1 MLRCTGNRREGIR
14 ALFVTP
20 LVTCPPFRLLFASIY
35 IQWGIVRQSENVSSG
50 RSLLPSPGAQQ
61 QHTPQSGFR
70 DDIEGLRGF
79 TLLAIV
85 GWHISMPGVSGGFV
99 GPDIFFEISGFV
111 ITGQLWKQVSTT
123 GTVGLKKF
131 YGARSRRLLPV
142 SATIGVITAIA
153 AAFLLPV
160 VQAQSALKDAIACAL
175 YVPNFWFIVQQVDY
189 FAGGAPSPFQ
199 HYWTLG
205 VEEQFYLL
213 WPPMIV
219 GLAWLIR
226 RLRRRRTTD
235 AGPAKTPS
243 KTPYLVLVTFIAV
256 SSFVLSLLVTFV
268 MPLAAYFSLFTRA
281 WQLALGALVALT
293 ANQWSRLPQR
303 AAVSIGW
310 VGTAMVLVACVFYTS
325 DIPYPGTA
333 ALLPVLGTAL
343 VLGAGCSTPNNG
355 AGRILG
361 WSPMRAIGRLSYSWY
376 LWHWPVLVFAPIVVG
391 HPLGLFG
398 KFMAAV
404 VVSGGL
410 GWLTLRY
417 IENPLRYAAPLR
429 KSPMKSLAVGGLAT
443 SLAAC
448 VAVALLMY
456 VSSIPMPIPVGRG
469 APAAPMTIKPPPT
482 PTGDDI
488 AAYDAAVQNV
498 FAQVQAAVA
507 ASAEVKDVPSNLD
520 PSLANAAGEVGQM
533 MFDGCLRLPIQ
544 AGQPEC
550 AMGDKASKTTVAVIG
565 DSHSSMWIPALR
577 EIGKQRPW
585 RIEAMAK
592 AACPMMDLPIANR
605 FVAPIVEALQ
615 HCEQWRGEIMSRLR
629 AEHPRLVIVS
639 VFRGYTATHSNGF
652 LSGFSSY
659 DTAWVNGLKGLVQQL
674 RGIGAKVLVL
684 GPLPHLNAAVPGC
697 LSEHLTDATA
707 CAPPRATAFDRA
719 GMAAESAAVK
729 AGGGQYVD
737 LTDLFCTKLHCPVI
751 IGNTLVYV
759 DAGHLTLEYS
769 TLMAPALAALSDR
782 ALVANG

>member
-1 MLRCTGNRREGIR
+1 M
-14 ALFVTP
+14 
-20 LVTCPPFRLLFASIY
+20 
-35 IQWGIVRQSENVSSG
+35 GIVRQSENVSSA
-50 RSLLPSPGAQQ
+50 RSVLPSPDAQAK
-61 QHTPQSGFR
+61 HTPQAGFR

-226 RLRRRRTTD
+226 RLRRRKNTD
-235 AGPAKTPS
+235 EGSARIPS
-243 KTPYLVLVTFIAV
+243 KKPFLVLVTFIAL
-256 SSFVLSLLVTFV
+256 SSFLLSLVVTYV

-293 ANQWSRLPQR
+293 ANQWSRLPAR
-303 AAVSIGW
+303 AAVTIGW
-310 VGTAMVLVACVFYTS
+310 IGTAMVLVACVFFTP
-325 DIPYPGTA
+325 DLPYPGTA

-343 VLGAGCSTPNNG
+343 VLGAGCSTPSQG
-355 AGRILG
+355 AGRMLG

-398 KFMAAV
+398 KFIAAV

-417 IENPLRYAAPLR
+417 IENPLRYATVLH
-429 KSPMKSLAVGGLAT
+429 KSPMKSLAVGGFAT
-443 SLAAC
+443 TLAAL
-448 VAVALLMY
+448 VGVALLMY
-456 VSSIPMPIPVGRG
+456 VSSIPMPVAVARG
-469 APAAPMTIKPPPT
+469 AVATPLTIKPPPV
-482 PTGDDI
+482 PTGDDV

-498 FAQVQAAVA
+498 FGQFQAAVA
-507 ASAEVKDVPSNLD
+507 ASAEVKDVPSNLS
-520 PSLANAAGEVGQM
+520 PSLGDAAGEVGQM

-550 AMGDKASKTTVAVIG
+550 AMGDKNSKTTVAVVG
-565 DSHSSMWIPALR
+565 DSHASMWIPALR
-577 EIGKQRPW
+577 EVGKQRPW

-605 FVAPIVEALQ
+605 WVAPIVEYLQ

-629 AEHPRLVIVS
+629 AEHPKLVVVS
-639 VFRGYTATHSNGF
+639 VFRGYTAAHSNGF

-659 DTAWVNGLKGLVQQL
+659 DRAWVNGLKNLTEQL
-674 RGIGAKVLVL
+674 RGIGAKVMVL
-684 GPLPHLNAAVPGC
+684 GPLPHLNTAVPGC

-707 CAPPRATAFDRA
+707 CSPPMSFAFDRD
-719 GMAAESAAVK
+719 GMAAEAAAVK

-737 LTDLFCTKLHCPVI
+737 LTDLFCTKQHCPVI

-769 TLMAPALAALSDR
+769 RLLAPALAALSDR

>member
-1 MLRCTGNRREGIR
+1 MRQPESVSPTDSASRTDTDSAGHTDSDR
-14 ALFVTP
+14 AVEA
-20 LVTCPPFRLLFASIY
+20 LVGPP
-35 IQWGIVRQSENVSSG
+35 
-50 RSLLPSPGAQQ
+50 PKK
-61 QHTPQSGFR
+61 TDFR

-111 ITGQLWKQVSTT
+111 ITGQLWKQVSNT
-123 GTVGLKKF
+123 GTVGLRKF

-142 SATIGVITAIA
+142 SATVGVITAIA
-153 AAFLLPV
+153 AALLLPAV
-160 VQAQSALKDAIACAL
+160 AAQGALKDAIACAL

-189 FAGGAPSPFQ
+189 FSGGTPSPFQ

-219 GLAWLIR
+219 GTAWLIR
-226 RLRRRRTTD
+226 RLHRRRKTD
-235 AGPAKTPS
+235 APPANKPS
-243 KTPYLVLVTFIAV
+243 KTPYLVLVTLIALI
-256 SSFVLSLLVTFV
+256 SFALSLLVTYV

-293 ANQWSRLPQR
+293 AEYWSRLPER
-303 AAVSIGW
+303 AAVLIGW
-310 VGTAMVLVACVFYTS
+310 LGLAMVLWACVTYTP

-343 VLGAGCSTPNNG
+343 LLGAGCSISTRG

-361 WSPMRAIGRLSYSWY
+361 WSPMRVVGRLSYSWY
-376 LWHWPVLVFAPIVVG
+376 LWHWPVLVFAPIIIG

-410 GWLTLRY
+410 GWLTLRF

-429 KSPMKSLAVGGLAT
+429 KSPGKSLAAGGLAT
-443 SLAAC
+443 ALAAC
-448 VAVALLMY
+448 VGVALLMW
-456 VSSIPMPIPVGRG
+456 VSSIPMPVAVAHG
-469 APAAPMTIKPPPT
+469 AQAKALTITAPPT
-482 PTGDDI
+482 PTGDDV

-498 FAQVQAAVA
+498 FAQVQAGVA
-507 ASAEVKDVPSNLD
+507 ASADLRDVPSNLD
-520 PSLANAAGEVGQM
+520 PSLAGASGELGAM
-533 MFDGCLRLPIQ
+533 MFDGCLRLPVQ
-544 AGQPEC
+544 AGTPEC
-550 AMGDKASKTTVAVIG
+550 ATGDVAAKTTVAVIG
-565 DSHSSMWIPALR
+565 DSHASMWIPAFQQ
-577 EIGKQRPW
+577 IGTQRPW
-585 RIEAMAK
+585 RIETMAK

-605 FVAPIVEALQ
+605 FAAPLLEYLQ
-615 HCEQWRGEIMSRLR
+615 HCEQWRGQVMARLR
-629 AEHPRLVIVS
+629 AEHPKLVVLS
-639 VFRGYTATHSNGF
+639 VFRGYMAKNSNGF
-652 LSGFSSY
+652 LSGFTSY
-659 DTAWVNGLKGLVQQL
+659 DPAWIGGLKGLVQQL

-684 GPLPHLNAAVPGC
+684 GPLPRLTAAVPAC

-707 CAPPRATAFDRA
+707 CSPPMSFAFDRA
-719 GMAAESAAVK
+719 GIAAEAAAVK
-729 AGGGQYVD
+729 AGGGQYAE
-737 LTDLFCTKLHCPVI
+737 LEELFCTKNRCPVI

-769 TLMAPALAALSDR
+769 RLISPAIAALADR
-782 ALVANG
+782 ALAQN